1 MHLEGKNL
9 IGNTTSATGT
19 EKLHGINPVDGKA
32 LEPAYTYATE
42 TELDTAVKLA
52 EEAFKTYKTKTGA
65 EKATFLEQIAVEIE
79 ALGDTLINRYVA
91 ESALPAGRATGERGR
106 TMGQQRLFASLL
118 REGSWVNAIIDKA
131 MPDRQPLPRTDL
143 RSMERPLGPVAVF
156 GASNFPLAF
165 SVAGGDTVSALAA
178 GCPVVFKAHPS
189 HPGTS
194 ELVGKAIIAAAQK
207 TNMPEGV
214 FSMIYDGGIAIGQ
227 KLVVHPLI
235 KAVGFTGSY
244 NGGKAIFDS
253 AMSRPEPIP
262 VYAEMGSTN
271 PVFVLPGIIKQK
283 SAELAAQYLGS
294 VTLGVGQFCTNP
306 GVLVVNKEEEE
317 FLKAIAESA
326 NTAAGGVM
334 LNEGIKKKYVAEVS
348 QNASLSKEVG
358 VGQPNDAAFG
368 VNAQIRY
375 VETDQYLEHKELQ
388 SEVFG
393 PYSIVV
399 GTSGK
404 DDLLKLAD
412 QLSGHLTASIF
423 GTEEELGEYTE
434 LIQKLEQKVGR
445 LIFNEFPTGV
455 EVCHAMVHGGPFPA
469 TSDARSTSVGTEAI
483 KRFTRPVCFQ
493 NMPDALLPVELK
505 NANPLQIWRK
515 VNGEIQKA

>member
-9 IGNTTSATGT
+9 IGNSTSALG
-19 EKLHGINPVDGKA
+19 KDQLHGINPVDGKA
-32 LEPAYTYATE
+32 LEPSYMYATE
-42 TELDTAVKLA
+42 GELNKAVELA
-52 EEAFKTYKTKTGA
+52 EGAFASYKTKTGA

-91 ESALPAGRATGERGR
+91 ESALPAGRAAGERGR
-106 TMGQQRLFASLL
+106 TMGQLRLFASLL
-118 REGSWVNAIIDKA
+118 RDGSWVNAIIDKA

-194 ELVGKAIIAAAQK
+194 ELVGKAIVAAAQK

-227 KLVVHPLI
+227 KLVMHPAI
-235 KAVGFTGSY
+235 KAVGFTGSF

-253 AMSRPEPIP
+253 AAKRPEPIP

-271 PVFVLPGIIKQK
+271 PVFVLPGIIKEK

-294 VTLGVGQFCTNP
+294 VNMGVGQFCTNP
-306 GVLVVNKEEEE
+306 GVLVINKEEDA
-317 FLKAIAESA
+317 FLQAIAENA
-326 NTAAGGVM
+326 NNAAGGVM
-334 LNEGIKKKYVAEVS
+334 LNEGIKNKYISEVS
-348 QNASLSKEVG
+348 QNTPLSKEVG
-358 VGQPNDAAFG
+358 VGQKNEAAFG
-368 VNAQIRY
+368 VNTQIRY
-375 VETDQYLEHKELQ
+375 VETDQYLRHKELQ

-399 GTSGK
+399 GTDGK
-404 DDLLKLAD
+404 EDLLKLAD

-469 TSDARSTSVGTEAI
+469 TTDARSTSVGTEAI

-493 NMPDALLPVELK
+493 NMPDALLPIELK

-515 VNGEIQKA
+515 VNGEFQKA